1 MGRARIAGSLAD
13 DERNEG
19 PLAAPMPAGDVRSIG
34 CDTMVALGPAASTEG
49 ARVTL
54 IAGGVCVAS
63 AP

>member
-1 MGRARIAGSLAD
+1 VTVKDQSGSQGRFEFRFSG
-13 DERNEG
+13 RG
-19 PLAAPMPAGDVRSIG
+19 PLAV
-34 CDTMVALGPAASTEG
+34 STAG